1 MLNKQSEPD
10 RAPSRREPN
19 ETRSSHSVEKLAVR
33 SWLSPRNW
41 SLQVKLVGTIAGLLA
56 SIALF
61 LVLFFP
67 ARMESFSRRW
77 MERRAVGMAVVVAD
91 GASAGVDLDDSDAVR
106 DVLKSLSSAPD
117 VLYAIVRRANGE
129 PLATWKAD
137 RAAAA
142 FIQVGDTPSLVYSPD
157 ELRVDARVRGKG
169 GATGVLSLGFS
180 LVDLEHE
187 KVAHRWVTAAVS
199 LVVFVTGLLASILLS
214 RLLVAPI
221 GRMTQIALRIAAGDL
236 SHGELGSQGTDELGR
251 MEAAFNAMLASL
263 RALASAA
270 DRMARGDLTT
280 RVEIEGDVGDAF
292 NRMLESQ
299 ESVVRQIAET
309 SVQLAGAAAEIYA
322 ATQEQEAAAAR
333 QSVGVEEVS
342 RTMQSLLESA
352 SHIADSTRGV
362 LANAERTKQTADA
375 TSTRIAELSTHT
387 NRMGELLDSIR
398 DIADRSD
405 LLALNASLEATRAGE
420 AGRAFSL
427 VAAEVRRLAE
437 RVTASV
443 QDVKSLVADVRSSGT
458 SAVMTTDEGR
468 KLAESTT
475 DSARQITFVTQQ
487 QRTGT
492 EQVSQ
497 SMQDIAALLSQST
510 SAAQQT
516 RSSAELLKTH
526 AERLAEVVGRFEIGP
541 HHDGPR
547 R

>member
-19 ETRSSHSVEKLAVR
+19 ETRSSHSVEKLAAR

-157 ELRVDARVRGKG
+157 ELRVDARIRGKG

-221 GRMTQIALRIAAGDL
+221 GRMTQIALRFAAGDL
-236 SHGELGSQGTDELGR
+236 YNGELSYQGTDELP
-251 MEAAFNAMLASL
+251 
-263 RALASAA
+263 
-270 DRMARGDLTT
+270 
-280 RVEIEGDVGDAF
+280 
-292 NRMLESQ
+292 
-299 ESVVRQIAET
+299 
-309 SVQLAGAAAEIYA
+309 
-322 ATQEQEAAAAR
+322 AR
-333 QSVGVEEVS
+333 QAW
-342 RTMQSLLESA
+342 T
-352 SHIADSTRGV
+352 TCRG
-362 LANAERTKQTADA
+362 
-375 TSTRIAELSTHT
+375 H
-387 NRMGELLDSIR
+387 
-398 DIADRSD
+398 
-405 LLALNASLEATRAGE
+405 RAG
-420 AGRAFSL
+420 
-427 VAAEVRRLAE
+427 RRDRDFGARL
-437 RVTASV
+437 RW
-443 QDVKSLVADVRSSGT
+443 
-458 SAVMTTDEGR
+458 
-468 KLAESTT
+468 ESF
-475 DSARQITFVTQQ
+475 R
-487 QRTGT
+487 
-492 EQVSQ
+492 
-497 SMQDIAALLSQST
+497 
-510 SAAQQT
+510 
-516 RSSAELLKTH
+516 
-526 AERLAEVVGRFEIGP
+526 
-541 HHDGPR
+541 
-547 R
+547 